1 MLQDEHSKK
10 KNIWLSLNFF
20 EKLSLNFKKLA
31 KKQKQKHKQVLFWV
45 SYGYRLGFLKASHQ

>member
-31 KKQKQKHKQVLFWV
+31 KKQKQKTKQVLFWV